1 MKPQRCRR
9 PVHDG
14 SGIIR
19 DSCDEHEYFY
29 TGSNLEILAFIQN
42 AFIHK
47 VPVKKRIPKL
57 ISHFNDHLQLSL
69 SEKQIEEKLKVFR
82 AHGFPSSSRQSDWF
96 EICKKGISALPNLPE
111 DKKYRVLSRARELEA
126 VQAREHDLRDSRRT
140 LQPSS
145 ASRAD
150 AEDRRHRRGRKRR
163 DPWTITRKKKR
174 RISGPI
180 RHLELTTPVDT
191 LTRREELRDSHD
203 PASSIEESFNR
214 PLLIRPAQ
222 SAVHETEEPRHAR
235 PNYDTKAEPVPRPA
249 QDASQSQFLTSPD
262 PESVIAMLRLDLE
275 AQRIEKVDETQKWR
289 DLCLKEHRRRRKL
302 RREKQLLQ
310 TELIKH
316 GGQPVAS
323 QVEADLRDQ
332 IEFLKASVASYAC
345 VTRFKATFPGE
356 FQAKNAGKIVDDFNK
371 MNEILS
377 RVSARYNAAL
387 GIDVTKVAG
396 PSELLR
402 LLERAFGRPGESA
415 IDSAI
420 AELLRYRGLT
430 EVLLSLVGAAI
441 CSWVLEPNA
450 EGLFQENQLIY
461 PKLRALLAVQDSRMA
476 DSLEFAAHMEFVD
489 DRPICGLV
497 VSQRA
502 RVLSRRL
509 IACVRPLVEAH
520 HGFAQQHE
528 ATVPEWFEQEDG
540 LTSIFKLAL
549 DAKVRLLLTPDLY
562 RCVFPVPGTEVKD
575 KIMRIGLGHG
585 SLNFSPGQ
593 KPVTGITILPALL
606 KYMAAH
612 EGFTY
617 DRFLPNARLTREIKP
632 EVWIR
637 ARVLI

>member
-1 MKPQRCRR
+1 M
-9 PVHDG
+9 
-14 SGIIR
+14 
-19 DSCDEHEYFY
+19 F
-29 TGSNLEILAFIQN
+29 
-42 AFIHK
+42 
-47 VPVKKRIPKL
+47 
-57 ISHFNDHLQLSL
+57 LQ
-69 SEKQIEEKLKVFR
+69 
-82 AHGFPSSSRQSDWF
+82 
-96 EICKKGISALPNLPE
+96 
-111 DKKYRVLSRARELEA
+111 
-126 VQAREHDLRDSRRT
+126 
-140 LQPSS
+140 
-145 ASRAD
+145 
-150 AEDRRHRRGRKRR
+150 
-163 DPWTITRKKKR
+163 
-174 RISGPI
+174 PI

-461 PKLRALLAVQDSRMA
+461 PKLRALLAVQ
-476 DSLEFAAHMEFVD
+476 
-489 DRPICGLV
+489 G
-497 VSQRA
+497 
-502 RVLSRRL
+502 
-509 IACVRPLVEAH
+509 
-520 HGFAQQHE
+520 
-528 ATVPEWFEQEDG
+528 
-540 LTSIFKLAL
+540 K
-549 DAKVRLLLTPDLY
+549 
-562 RCVFPVPGTEVKD
+562 
-575 KIMRIGLGHG
+575 
-585 SLNFSPGQ
+585 N
-593 KPVTGITILPALL
+593 
-606 KYMAAH
+606 
-612 EGFTY
+612 
-617 DRFLPNARLTREIKP
+617 
-632 EVWIR
+632 
-637 ARVLI
+637 